1 MSAYESVHI
10 LKSSVY
16 FEDLILIFFS
26 SSSVT
31 LAYQSLIF
39 WLWTKSPYFFKGM
52 TMFVGLFNFQTW
64 VSFLTLWY
72 KIYNIFK
79 NPVC

>member
-39 WLWTKSPYFFKGM
+39 
-52 TMFVGLFNFQTW
+52 
-64 VSFLTLWY
+64 
-72 KIYNIFK
+72 
-79 NPVC
+79 